1 MPVTP
6 EYKPDYQRVIDYVA
20 AKIASGEW
28 PKDHKVPPPDELA
41 NTLSPP
47 TSAATVRR
55 ATDTLKDRG
64 VLYGRQGKGI
74 YVADRP
80 PEHRLEGGG

>member
-6 EYKPDYQRVIDYVA
+6 EYRPDYQRVIDYVTER
-20 AKIASGEW
+20 ITSGEW
-28 PKDHKVPPPDELA
+28 PGGFKVPPPDELA
-41 NTLSPP
+41 TAVDPP

-64 VLYGRQGKGI
+64 VLYGRQGKG
-74 YVADRP
+74 VFVTP
-80 PEHRLEGGG
+80 PATPGE